1 MATDAELLAPVTPE
15 DQTPPSEPP
24 KEEATAEPETPVSE
38 DADLD
43 KIVAEQSIDL
53 PDGADKLVPL
63 AAVENARAKL
73 KVARE
78 KLAAAE
84 EGSARAATLETQ
96 VQQLQRQIA
105 QIQPYAQAYQAALQ
119 AQPPETPKGPTP
131 EQAAAL
137 EEIARDYDF
146 YKTDGSLD
154 LDRASRHQARI
165 RKEAEAI
172 AQQTVAPLQARNA
185 QSASASMLRN
195 AKLTTLSDGSKPA
208 PEVLEYVWGQLDH
221 SVTSTKEGA
230 QQAFAVAVGYAQML
244 GKMQKGTAQPTA
256 KEPVPPPILT
266 EKSGGK
272 IAAGPTL
279 TEADKRAAKDLGM
292 TEKQYAE
299 ELATM
304 PQGWGKNR

>member
-15 DQTPPSEPP
+15 DQTPPPEPP
-24 KEEATAEPETPVSE
+24 KEEAKAEPETPASE

-73 KVARE
+73 KTVR
-78 KLAAAE
+78 AE
-84 EGSARAATLETQ
+84 LEDAKKGSARSTELETQ
-96 VQQLQRQIA
+96 VQQLQQQIA

-131 EQAAAL
+131 EEAKRL
-137 EEIARDYDF
+137 ESIAKRFDF

-154 LDRASRHQARI
+154 LGRAQEHLEEVRH
-165 RKEAEAI
+165 EAKAI
-172 AQQTVAPLQARNA
+172 AKETVAPYQQQTTA
-185 QSASASMLRN
+185 SASASMLRN

-208 PEVLEYVWGQLDH
+208 PEVLDYVWGQLDH

-244 GKMQKGTAQPTA
+244 GKMQKGTAQATT

-272 IAAGPTL
+272 ISAGPTL

-292 TEKQYAE
+292 TEKQYAD

-304 PQGWGKNR
+304 PQGWGKR